1 MIMDELKNEAKFS
14 MDKAIESYQTNLKT
28 LRTGRANPSILETI
42 MVNYYD
48 SLIPLN
54 QIAAISVPEPRQL
67 AVKPFDKNDTRAIL
81 AALNASN
88 LGLNPI
94 NDDNLIRLVFPPLT
108 EDRRREIVK
117 QAKKYTEECKV
128 VIRNIR
134 RDYINLAREDED
146 VSEDYVKRIEKEIQ
160 EVTDSSIKT
169 IDEIMSKKE
178 IEIMTV

>member
-1 MIMDELKNEAKFS
+1 MDQLKNEAKIS
-14 MDKAIESYQTNLKT
+14 MDKTIESFRTNLKT
-28 LRTGRANPSILETI
+28 LRTGRANPSILDGV
-42 MVNYYD
+42 MVDYYD
-48 SLIPLN
+48 TPTPIN
-54 QIAAISVPEPRQL
+54 QISAISVPEPRQI
-67 AVKPFDKNDTRAIL
+67 AIKPFDKNDTRAII